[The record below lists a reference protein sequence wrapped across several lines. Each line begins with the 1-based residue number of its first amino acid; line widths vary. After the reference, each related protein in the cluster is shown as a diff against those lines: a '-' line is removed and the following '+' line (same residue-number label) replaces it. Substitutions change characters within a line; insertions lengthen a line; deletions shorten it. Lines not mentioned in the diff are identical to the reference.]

1 MRATEFEA
9 TSITKQEVASIIAQ
23 EFKFTIELVALEK
36 ASQKS

>member
-1 MRATEFEA
+1 MQATELEA